1 MPLTKEQILAANDL
15 GLLEVPVKSW
25 GGSVYIRVMSVAE
38 RDAYENEWVRNK
50 KAGVEGVDNFRTKF
64 LQKVLC
70 DSKGQLLFTTPDDVQ
85 ALGNK
90 SAKVMSLLWQ
100 KAMEH
105 NALTEEDVQELGK
118 A

>member
-1 MPLTKEQILAANDL
+1 MALTKEQILAADDL

-38 RDAYENEWVRNK
+38 RDAYENEWIRNR
-50 KAGVEGVDNFRTKF
+50 KAGIESVDNFRTKF

-70 DSKGQLLFTTPDDVQ
+70 NESGELLFTTAADVD

-105 NALTEEDVQELGK
+105 NALSEEDVQELGK

>member
-1 MPLTKEQILAANDL
+1 MTLTKQQILEADDL

-25 GGSVYIRVMSVAE
+25 GGSIYIRVMSVAE
-38 RDAYENEWVRNK
+38 RDVYENEWVRNRK
-50 KAGVEGVDNFRTKF
+50 NGIEGVDNFRTKF

-70 DSKGQLLFTTPDDVQ
+70 DQKGELLFTTPEDIT
-85 ALGNK
+85 ALGKK
-90 SAKVMSLLWQ
+90 SAKVMTKLWE